1 MSDRNKLDDHLKE
14 FFGNYSPDVPP
25 HIWGKIVA
33 GRKRKKPVV
42 FWLNK
47 KNILGLLALLI
58 IVTGTGLLVTKKD
71 DSKIIAPEN
80 KVSSSN
86 AGTETAVP
94 AAALKDNTTLNR
106 TGINSTTITAN
117 KKEPSQSTENN
128 NLPSAN
134 SNQNLSVSTPANKS
148 EKINAAFNN
157 SKEIVADKNLEVDKK
172 RNVINQQQTIIKKKA
187 KGKFTVQSSAIE
199 TAEAVDEKDNDA
211 AAPKQEGFSM
221 QRLLYGAEK
230 ISAFSMLDLNSK
242 KTDFKTIQIPGCPAD
257 KDAAGNK
264 QYWELY
270 AGPDYAFKK
279 YNDTANS
286 ALLEKRKAST
296 SFQYAF
302 SAGVRYTRVFSNG
315 MSLRGGINYSQI
327 NEKFSYAQSNVVQL
341 TYEINQQGDT
351 INSYYVRGTKYRTSY
366 NHYRTLDIPLL
377 VGYELGNGRLHA
389 NINAGAVINIYSWQ
403 NGETLDTT
411 FTPVSFTS
419 AKSNSPYQYKTN
431 VGVGFMGGISFY
443 YKLNESLHLLA
454 EPYYR
459 YNFSPMNKGTLSI
472 QERFSTIGLRLGL
485 RLDL

>member
-25 HIWGKIVA
+25 HIWENIVA
-33 GRKRKKPVV
+33 GRKRKKPIA

-47 KNILGLLALLI
+47 KNILGLLALII
-58 IVTGTGLLVTKKD
+58 IVTGTGLLITKKD

-80 KVSSSN
+80 KISSSKPV
-86 AGTETAVP
+86 TETAVP
-94 AAALKDNTTLNR
+94 AAALKDNTVLNTL
-106 TGINSTTITAN
+106 GINPTTTNN
-117 KKEPSQSTENN
+117 KKEILQSTENS
-128 NLPSAN
+128 NLPATN
-134 SNQNLSVSTPANKS
+134 SNQNLSVSTQTNKS
-148 EKINAAFNN
+148 EKINAVINN
-157 SKEIVADKNLEVDKK
+157 PKEIVAVKK
-172 RNVINQQQTIIKKKA
+172 RNATNQQQTIVKKKG
-187 KGKFTVQSSAIE
+187 KGKFTAQSSAIE
-199 TAEAVDEKDNDA
+199 TAEAMDEKDNNA
-211 AAPKQEGFSM
+211 AEPMQQGFSI
-221 QRLLYGAEK
+221 QRLFYGAEK

-296 SFQYAF
+296 SFMYAF

-403 NGETLDTT
+403 NGETLDSS
-411 FTPVSFTS
+411 FQPVSFTS

-431 VGVGFMGGISFY
+431 VGVGFMGGISLY

-472 QERFSTIGLRLGL
+472 QEKFSTIGLRLGL

>member
-25 HIWGKIVA
+25 HIWENIVA
-33 GRKRKKPVV
+33 GRKRKKPIA

-47 KNILGLLALLI
+47 KNILGLLALII
-58 IVTGTGLLVTKKD
+58 IVTGTGLLITKKD

-80 KVSSSN
+80 KISSSKPV
-86 AGTETAVP
+86 TETAVP
-94 AAALKDNTTLNR
+94 AAALKDNTALDAP
-106 TGINSTTITAN
+106 GINPTTTNN
-117 KKEPSQSTENN
+117 KKEILQSTENS
-128 NLPSAN
+128 NLPATN
-134 SNQNLSVSTPANKS
+134 SNQNLSVSTQTNKS
-148 EKINAAFNN
+148 EKINAVINN
-157 SKEIVADKNLEVDKK
+157 PKEIVAVKK
-172 RNVINQQQTIIKKKA
+172 RNATNQQQTIVKKKG
-187 KGKFTVQSSAIE
+187 KGKFTAQSSAIE
-199 TAEAVDEKDNDA
+199 TAEAMDEKDNNA
-211 AAPKQEGFSM
+211 AEPMQQGFSI
-221 QRLLYGAEK
+221 QRLFYGAEK

-296 SFQYAF
+296 SFLYAF

-403 NGETLDTT
+403 NGETLDSS
-411 FTPVSFTS
+411 FQPVSFTS

-431 VGVGFMGGISFY
+431 VGVGFMGGISLY

-472 QERFSTIGLRLGL
+472 QEKFSTIGLRLGL

>member
-25 HIWGKIVA
+25 HIWENIVA
-33 GRKRKKPVV
+33 GRKRKKPIA

-47 KNILGLLALLI
+47 KNILGLLALII
-58 IVTGTGLLVTKKD
+58 IVTGTGLLITKKD

-80 KVSSSN
+80 KISSSKPV
-86 AGTETAVP
+86 TETAVP
-94 AAALKDNTTLNR
+94 AAALKDNTVLN
-106 TGINSTTITAN
+106 TPGINPTIITTS
-117 KKEPSQSTENN
+117 KKELLQTTENN
-128 NLPSAN
+128 SLPATN
-134 SNQNLSVSTPANKS
+134 SNQNLSVSTQTNKS
-148 EKINAAFNN
+148 EKINAVINN
-157 SKEIVADKNLEVDKK
+157 PKEIVAVKK
-172 RNVINQQQTIIKKKA
+172 RNATNQQQTIVKKKG
-187 KGKFTVQSSAIE
+187 KGKFTAPSSAIE
-199 TAEAVDEKDNDA
+199 TAEAMDEKDNNA
-211 AAPKQEGFSM
+211 AEPMQQGFSI
-221 QRLLYGAEK
+221 QRLFYGAEK

-296 SFQYAF
+296 SFMYAF

-403 NGETLDTT
+403 NGETLDSS
-411 FTPVSFTS
+411 FQPVSFTS

-431 VGVGFMGGISFY
+431 VGVGFMGGISLY

-472 QERFSTIGLRLGL
+472 QEKFSTIGLRLGL

>member
-25 HIWGKIVA
+25 HIWENIVA
-33 GRKRKKPVV
+33 GRKRKKPIA

-47 KNILGLLALLI
+47 KNILGLLALII
-58 IVTGTGLLVTKKD
+58 IVTGTGLLITKKD

-80 KVSSSN
+80 KISSSKPV
-86 AGTETAVP
+86 TETAVP
-94 AAALKDNTTLNR
+94 AAALKDNTVLN
-106 TGINSTTITAN
+106 TPGINPTTTNN
-117 KKEPSQSTENN
+117 KKEILQSTENS
-128 NLPSAN
+128 NLPATN
-134 SNQNLSVSTPANKS
+134 SNQNLSVSTQTNKS
-148 EKINAAFNN
+148 EKINAVINN
-157 SKEIVADKNLEVDKK
+157 PKEIVAVKK
-172 RNVINQQQTIIKKKA
+172 RNATNQQQTIVKKKG
-187 KGKFTVQSSAIE
+187 KGKFTAQSSAIE
-199 TAEAVDEKDNDA
+199 TAEAMDEKDNNA
-211 AAPKQEGFSM
+211 AEPMQQGFSL
-221 QRLLYGAEK
+221 QRLFYGAEK

-296 SFQYAF
+296 SFLYAF

-403 NGETLDTT
+403 NGETLDSS
-411 FTPVSFTS
+411 FQPVSFTS

-431 VGVGFMGGISFY
+431 VGVGFMGGISLY

-472 QERFSTIGLRLGL
+472 QEKFSTIGLRLGL

>member
-14 FFGNYSPDVPP
+14 LFGNYSPDVPP
-25 HIWGKIVA
+25 HIWENIVA
-33 GRKRKKPVV
+33 GRKRKKPIA

-47 KNILGLLALLI
+47 KNILGLLALII
-58 IVTGTGLLVTKKD
+58 IVTGTGLLITKKD

-80 KVSSSN
+80 KISSSKPV
-86 AGTETAVP
+86 TETAVP
-94 AAALKDNTTLNR
+94 AAALKDNTVLNTL
-106 TGINSTTITAN
+106 GINPTTTNN
-117 KKEPSQSTENN
+117 KKEILQSTENS
-128 NLPSAN
+128 NLPATN
-134 SNQNLSVSTPANKS
+134 SNQNLSVSTQTNKS
-148 EKINAAFNN
+148 EKINAVINN
-157 SKEIVADKNLEVDKK
+157 PKEIVAVKK
-172 RNVINQQQTIIKKKA
+172 RNATNQQQTIVKKKG
-187 KGKFTVQSSAIE
+187 KGKFTAQSSAIE
-199 TAEAVDEKDNDA
+199 TAEAIDEKDNNA
-211 AAPKQEGFSM
+211 AEPMQQGFSI
-221 QRLLYGAEK
+221 QRLFYGAEK

-296 SFQYAF
+296 SFLYAF

-403 NGETLDTT
+403 NGETLDSS
-411 FTPVSFTS
+411 FQPVSFTS

-431 VGVGFMGGISFY
+431 VGVGFMGGISLY

-472 QERFSTIGLRLGL
+472 QEKFSTIGLRLGL

>member
-25 HIWGKIVA
+25 HIWENIVA
-33 GRKRKKPVV
+33 GRKRKKPIA

-47 KNILGLLALLI
+47 KNILGLLALII
-58 IVTGTGLLVTKKD
+58 IVTGTGLLITKKD

-80 KVSSSN
+80 KISSSKPV
-86 AGTETAVP
+86 TETAVP
-94 AAALKDNTTLNR
+94 AAALKDNTVLN
-106 TGINSTTITAN
+106 TPGINPTTTNN
-117 KKEPSQSTENN
+117 KKEILQSTENS
-128 NLPSAN
+128 NLPATN
-134 SNQNLSVSTPANKS
+134 SNQNLSVSTQTNKS
-148 EKINAAFNN
+148 EKINAVINN
-157 SKEIVADKNLEVDKK
+157 PKEIVAVKK
-172 RNVINQQQTIIKKKA
+172 RNATNQQQTIVKKKG
-187 KGKFTVQSSAIE
+187 KGKFTAQSSAIE
-199 TAEAVDEKDNDA
+199 TAEAMDEKDNNA
-211 AAPKQEGFSM
+211 AEPMQQGFSI
-221 QRLLYGAEK
+221 QRLFYGAEK

-296 SFQYAF
+296 SFLYAF

-403 NGETLDTT
+403 NGETLDSS
-411 FTPVSFTS
+411 FQPVSFTS

-431 VGVGFMGGISFY
+431 VGVGFMGGISLY

-472 QERFSTIGLRLGL
+472 QEKFSTIGLRLGL

>member
-25 HIWGKIVA
+25 HIWENIVA
-33 GRKRKKPVV
+33 GRKRKKPIA

-47 KNILGLLALLI
+47 KNILGLLALII
-58 IVTGTGLLVTKKD
+58 IVTGTGLLITKKD

-80 KVSSSN
+80 KISSSKPV
-86 AGTETAVP
+86 TETAVP
-94 AAALKDNTTLNR
+94 AAAAALKDNTALDAP
-106 TGINSTTITAN
+106 GINPTTTNN
-117 KKEPSQSTENN
+117 KKEILQSTENS
-128 NLPSAN
+128 NLPATN
-134 SNQNLSVSTPANKS
+134 SNQNLSVSTQTNKS
-148 EKINAAFNN
+148 EKINAVINN
-157 SKEIVADKNLEVDKK
+157 PKEIVAVKK
-172 RNVINQQQTIIKKKA
+172 RNATNQQQTIVKKKG
-187 KGKFTVQSSAIE
+187 KGKFTAQSSAIE
-199 TAEAVDEKDNDA
+199 TAEAMDEKDNNA
-211 AAPKQEGFSM
+211 AEPMQQGFSI
-221 QRLLYGAEK
+221 QRLFYGAEK

-296 SFQYAF
+296 SFLYAF

-403 NGETLDTT
+403 NGETLDSS
-411 FTPVSFTS
+411 FQPVSFTS

-431 VGVGFMGGISFY
+431 VGVGFMGGISLY

-472 QERFSTIGLRLGL
+472 QEKFSTIGLRLGL

>member
-25 HIWGKIVA
+25 HIWENIVA
-33 GRKRKKPVV
+33 GRKRKKPIA

-47 KNILGLLALLI
+47 KNILGLLALII
-58 IVTGTGLLVTKKD
+58 IVTGTGLLITKKD

-80 KVSSSN
+80 KISSSKPV
-86 AGTETAVP
+86 TETAVP
-94 AAALKDNTTLNR
+94 AAALKDNTALDAP
-106 TGINSTTITAN
+106 GINPTTTNN
-117 KKEPSQSTENN
+117 KKEILQSTENS
-128 NLPSAN
+128 NLPATN
-134 SNQNLSVSTPANKS
+134 SNQNLSVSTQTNKS
-148 EKINAAFNN
+148 EKINAVINN
-157 SKEIVADKNLEVDKK
+157 PKEIVAVKK
-172 RNVINQQQTIIKKKA
+172 RNATNQQQTIVKKKG

-199 TAEAVDEKDNDA
+199 TAEAMDEKDNNA
-211 AAPKQEGFSM
+211 AEPMQQGFSL
-221 QRLLYGAEK
+221 QRLFYGAEK

-296 SFQYAF
+296 SFLYAF

-403 NGETLDTT
+403 NGETLDSS
-411 FTPVSFTS
+411 FQPVSFTS

-431 VGVGFMGGISFY
+431 VGVGFMGGISLY

-472 QERFSTIGLRLGL
+472 QEKFSTIGLRLGL

>member
-25 HIWGKIVA
+25 HIWENIVA
-33 GRKRKKPVV
+33 GRKRKKPIA

-47 KNILGLLALLI
+47 KKILGLLALII
-58 IVTGTGLLVTKKD
+58 IVTGTGLLITKKD

-80 KVSSSN
+80 KISSSKPV
-86 AGTETAVP
+86 TETAVP
-94 AAALKDNTTLNR
+94 AAAAALKDNTALDAP
-106 TGINSTTITAN
+106 GINPTTINN
-117 KKEPSQSTENN
+117 KKEILQSTENS
-128 NLPSAN
+128 NLPATN
-134 SNQNLSVSTPANKS
+134 SNQNLSVSTQTNKS
-148 EKINAAFNN
+148 EKINAVINN
-157 SKEIVADKNLEVDKK
+157 PKEIVAVKK
-172 RNVINQQQTIIKKKA
+172 RNATNQQQTIVKKKG
-187 KGKFTVQSSAIE
+187 KGKFTAQSSAIE
-199 TAEAVDEKDNDA
+199 TAEAMDEKDNNA
-211 AAPKQEGFSM
+211 AEPMQQGFSM
-221 QRLLYGAEK
+221 QRLFYGAEK

-296 SFQYAF
+296 SFLYAF

-403 NGETLDTT
+403 NGETLDSS
-411 FTPVSFTS
+411 FQPVSFTS

-431 VGVGFMGGISFY
+431 VGVGFMGGISLY

-472 QERFSTIGLRLGL
+472 QEKFSTIGLRLGL

>member
-25 HIWGKIVA
+25 HIWENIVA
-33 GRKRKKPVV
+33 GRKRKKPIA

-47 KNILGLLALLI
+47 KNILGLLALII
-58 IVTGTGLLVTKKD
+58 IVTGTGLLITKKD

-80 KVSSSN
+80 KISSSKPV
-86 AGTETAVP
+86 TETAVP
-94 AAALKDNTTLNR
+94 AAALKDNTVLN
-106 TGINSTTITAN
+106 TPGINPTTTNN
-117 KKEPSQSTENN
+117 KKEILQSTENS
-128 NLPSAN
+128 NLPATN
-134 SNQNLSVSTPANKS
+134 SNQNLSVSTQTNKS
-148 EKINAAFNN
+148 EKINAVINN
-157 SKEIVADKNLEVDKK
+157 PKEIVAVKK
-172 RNVINQQQTIIKKKA
+172 RNATNQQQTIVKKKG
-187 KGKFTVQSSAIE
+187 KGKFTAQSSAIE
-199 TAEAVDEKDNDA
+199 TAEAMDEKDNNA
-211 AAPKQEGFSM
+211 AEPMQQGFSM
-221 QRLLYGAEK
+221 QRLFYGAEK

-296 SFQYAF
+296 SFLYAF

-403 NGETLDTT
+403 NGETLDSS
-411 FTPVSFTS
+411 FQPVSFTS

-431 VGVGFMGGISFY
+431 VGVGFMGGISLY

-472 QERFSTIGLRLGL
+472 QEKFSTIGLRLGL

>member
-25 HIWGKIVA
+25 HIWENIVA
-33 GRKRKKPVV
+33 GRKRKKPIA

-47 KNILGLLALLI
+47 KNILGLLALII
-58 IVTGTGLLVTKKD
+58 IVTGTGLLITKKD

-80 KVSSSN
+80 KISSSKPV
-86 AGTETAVP
+86 TETAVP
-94 AAALKDNTTLNR
+94 AAALKDNTALDAP
-106 TGINSTTITAN
+106 GINPTTTNN
-117 KKEPSQSTENN
+117 KKEILQSTENS
-128 NLPSAN
+128 NLPATN
-134 SNQNLSVSTPANKS
+134 SNQNLSVSTQTNKS
-148 EKINAAFNN
+148 EKINAVINN
-157 SKEIVADKNLEVDKK
+157 PKEIVAVKK
-172 RNVINQQQTIIKKKA
+172 RNATNQQQTIVKKKG
-187 KGKFTVQSSAIE
+187 KGKFTEQSSAIE
-199 TAEAVDEKDNDA
+199 TAEAMDEKDNNA
-211 AAPKQEGFSM
+211 AEPMQQGFSI
-221 QRLLYGAEK
+221 QRLFYGAEK

-296 SFQYAF
+296 SFLYAF

-403 NGETLDTT
+403 NGETLDSS
-411 FTPVSFTS
+411 FQPVSFTS

-431 VGVGFMGGISFY
+431 VGVGFMGGISLY

-472 QERFSTIGLRLGL
+472 QEKFSTIGLRLGL

>member
-25 HIWGKIVA
+25 HIWENIVA
-33 GRKRKKPVV
+33 GRKRKKPIA

-47 KNILGLLALLI
+47 KNILGLLALII
-58 IVTGTGLLVTKKD
+58 IVTGTGLLITKKD

-80 KVSSSN
+80 KISSSKPV
-86 AGTETAVP
+86 TETAVP
-94 AAALKDNTTLNR
+94 AAALKDNTALDAP
-106 TGINSTTITAN
+106 GINPTTTNN
-117 KKEPSQSTENN
+117 KKEILQSTENS
-128 NLPSAN
+128 NLPATN
-134 SNQNLSVSTPANKS
+134 SNQNLSVSTQTNKS
-148 EKINAAFNN
+148 EKINAVINN
-157 SKEIVADKNLEVDKK
+157 PKEIVAVKK
-172 RNVINQQQTIIKKKA
+172 RNATNQQQTIVKKKG
-187 KGKFTVQSSAIE
+187 KGKFTAQSSAIE
-199 TAEAVDEKDNDA
+199 TAEAMDEKDNNA
-211 AAPKQEGFSM
+211 AEPMQQGFSM
-221 QRLLYGAEK
+221 QRLFYGAEK

-296 SFQYAF
+296 SFLYAF

-403 NGETLDTT
+403 NGETLDSS
-411 FTPVSFTS
+411 FQPVSFTS

-431 VGVGFMGGISFY
+431 VGVGFMGGISLY

-472 QERFSTIGLRLGL
+472 QEKFSTIGLRLGL

>member
-25 HIWGKIVA
+25 HIWENIVA
-33 GRKRKKPVV
+33 GRKRKKPVA

-47 KNILGLLALLI
+47 KNMLSLLTLLI
-58 IVTGTGLLVTKKD
+58 IVTGTGLLLIKKD
-71 DSKIIAPEN
+71 DSKIIALEN
-80 KVSSSN
+80 KVSSSKSV
-86 AGTETAVP
+86 AETAVP
-94 AAALKDNTTLNR
+94 AVAALKDNTALDAP
-106 TGINSTTITAN
+106 GINPTTTNN
-117 KKEPSQSTENN
+117 KKEILQSTENS
-128 NLPSAN
+128 NLPATN
-134 SNQNLSVSTPANKS
+134 SNQNLSVSTQTNKS
-148 EKINAAFNN
+148 EKINAVINN
-157 SKEIVADKNLEVDKK
+157 PKEIVAVKK
-172 RNVINQQQTIIKKKA
+172 RNATNQQQTIVKKKG
-187 KGKFTVQSSAIE
+187 KGKFTAPSSAIE
-199 TAEAVDEKDNDA
+199 TAEAMDEKDNNA
-211 AAPKQEGFSM
+211 AEPMQQGFSI
-221 QRLLYGAEK
+221 QRLFYGAEK

-296 SFQYAF
+296 SFLYAF

-403 NGETLDTT
+403 NGETLDSS
-411 FTPVSFTS
+411 FQPVSFTS

-431 VGVGFMGGISFY
+431 VGVGFMGGISLY

-472 QERFSTIGLRLGL
+472 QEKFSTIGLRLGL